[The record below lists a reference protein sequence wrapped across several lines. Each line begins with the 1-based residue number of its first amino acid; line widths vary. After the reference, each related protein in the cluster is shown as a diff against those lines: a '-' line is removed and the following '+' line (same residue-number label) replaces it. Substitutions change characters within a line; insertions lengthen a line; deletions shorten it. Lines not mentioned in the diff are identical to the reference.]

1 MALRVSRATRTR
13 WRGVWWCLLLLWVAS
28 ITTTTTTTTTS
39 LVQAQVIIIPRPSES
54 APAPQQP
61 QPAPP
66 TRLPAPT
73 QPPAQPAPPPPQQ
86 PPAVTVPPAAPQL
99 PTQPVARPPTLIV
112 SPTAAVPAPAPT
124 NNPRLP
130 AQPSLSR
137 PPALTATNGSPAN
150 PTQTG
155 SAESQKGDEEKG
167 SVGKFL
173 RPILIGVGAIVGTVV
188 ICGFG
193 VLVYHKIFKRNSDE
207 DDLTPPPAPATTIS
221 RVAKRMTGTFNR
233 VFSSARTAPAPMG
246 PGGGGVYR
254 SHTAPQMYGGAP
266 SARGFVHLKDAEM
279 GYPYRAATHT
289 GAPSNGYPHHQQQP
303 RYPPPAP
310 SPLYH
315 TGAQPPTSMPY
326 ATQPPVTSAGY
337 APPPASMAYNPY
349 A

>member
-1 MALRVSRATRTR
+1 MARQQQQLTRATR
-13 WRGVWWCLLLLWVAS
+13 WRGLWWCLFLLWVAS
-28 ITTTTTTTTTS
+28 ITTTTMTSTS
-39 LVQAQVIIIPRPSES
+39 LVQAQVVIIPPRPSES
-54 APAPQQP
+54 APPPQQP
-61 QPAPP
+61 QPGPP
-66 TRLPAPT
+66 TRPPPAPT
-73 QPPAQPAPPPPQQ
+73 QPPAQPAPPPQQ
-86 PPAVTVPPAAPQL
+86 PPAVTVPPAAPQ
-99 PTQPVARPPTLIV
+99 PSQPVARPPTLII

-130 AQPSLSR
+130 AQPTLSR
-137 PPALTATNGSPAN
+137 PPVLTATNGSPAN

-155 SAESQKGDEEKG
+155 AAESQTEEEEA

-173 RPILIGVGAIVGTVV
+173 RPILIGVGSIVGTVV

-193 VLVYHKIFKRNSDE
+193 VLVYHKIFKRNSDD
-207 DDLTPPPAPATTIS
+207 DDLTPPPAPSTTIS

-233 VFSSARTAPAPMG
+233 VFSSTRTAPAPMG
-246 PGGGGVYR
+246 PGVYR

-266 SARGFVHLKDAEM
+266 SARGFAPLKDAEM

-315 TGAQPPTSMPY
+315 NGPQPPTSMPY